1 MVTITVRKK
10 HFDIAMAAILKEGL
24 SSQARVCL
32 IAQAVREVFPK
43 KSVAI
48 SLHHAKVNKKQFVLP
63 RVATRLI
70 ERFDRFAFDKFAG
83 CDELTKREK
92 ESMAKFRDSLPVTF
106 ALGE

>member
-24 SSQARVCL
+24 LSQARVCL

-48 SLHHAKVNKKQFVLP
+48 SLLHAKVNKKQFVLP

-70 ERFDRFAFDKFAG
+70 ERFDRFAFVAG

-92 ESMAKFRDSLPVTF
+92 ESMAKFRGSLPVTF
-106 ALGE
+106 A